1 MIVVA
6 AHHGPVGSAEF
17 PWEDLPTSSAS
28 LRRSR
33 ELKGW
38 DTVQRMRYAESNDG
52 TKGSWPRRRPL
63 VSVPLPLYVYR
74 GPYRR
79 GSLVHAPEPRLF
91 EREGVIVHSLD
102 AESVSYSYEGRRY
115 TCPLDPDRALEPQE
129 EPEPSKWARRVPRP
143 VAHTVALRRIQE
155 ARRKEAELASLK
167 EARGAKLFEEA
178 RLARVAEMARLKA
191 VAENQRLYDRP
202 HRLASERSERSD
214 IGPHLCWQICGECGE
229 WAVFT
234 TAGLLAWCTHC
245 YRRTEGLL

>member
-6 AHHGPVGSAEF
+6 ASIGPVGLAEY

-28 LRRSR
+28 LQRSR

-38 DTVQRMRYAESNDG
+38 DTVQRMRYAESNDRMRA
-52 TKGSWPRRRPL
+52 SWPPPRPL
-63 VSVPLPLYVYR
+63 VSAALPLSVYR

-79 GSLVHAPEPRLF
+79 GSSIRAPEPRLF

-102 AESVSYSYEGRRY
+102 AESVSYSYDGRRY
-115 TCPLDPDRALEPQE
+115 TCPLDPDRTLKPQE
-129 EPEPSKWARRVPRP
+129 KPEPSRWARPGP
-143 VAHTVALRRIQE
+143 VALRRIQE
-155 ARRKEAELASLK
+155 AQRKEGELASLK
-167 EARGAKLFEEA
+167 EVRRAKLFEEA

-191 VAENQRLYDRP
+191 VAENQRLYSRP
-202 HRLASERSERSD
+202 HRVASERSERSD
-214 IGPHLCWQICGECGE
+214 IGPHLRWEICGECGE

-234 TAGLLAWCTHC
+234 TAGLLAWCTRC